1 MDGVLQHAGEVI
13 RVKLTERQQKIA
25 DMVQHEG
32 PITGKTIAARLD
44 VTRSALR
51 SDLAVL
57 TMMGLLDARPKV
69 GSYYVGRDN
78 VNPAAEEIKRFE
90 VGSVMTRAVAVA
102 PDTNLYDTI
111 VTIFTEDVGTLLV
124 CEDGYLVGVVSR
136 KDLLRASIGQ
146 NDQKRMP
153 VSMVM
158 TPASKVIMVYPEDS
172 AVEAAQR
179 MIDYEVD
186 CLPVVEK
193 PESTGKRRYKVLGRI
208 SKTNITK
215 LFLDCGLA

>member
-69 GSYYVGRDN
+69 GYYYVGRDN

-193 PESTGKRRYKVLGRI
+193 PELTGKRRYKVLGRI

>member
-69 GSYYVGRDN
+69 GYYYVGRDN

-90 VGSVMTRAVAVA
+90 VGSEIGRAHV
-102 PDTNLYDTI
+102 
-111 VTIFTEDVGTLLV
+111 
-124 CEDGYLVGVVSR
+124 
-136 KDLLRASIGQ
+136 
-146 NDQKRMP
+146 
-153 VSMVM
+153 
-158 TPASKVIMVYPEDS
+158 
-172 AVEAAQR
+172 
-179 MIDYEVD
+179 
-186 CLPVVEK
+186 
-193 PESTGKRRYKVLGRI
+193 
-208 SKTNITK
+208 
-215 LFLDCGLA
+215 

>member
-69 GSYYVGRDN
+69 GYYYVGRDN

-179 MIDYEVD
+179 MIDFVVD

>member
-1 MDGVLQHAGEVI
+1 M
-13 RVKLTERQQKIA
+13 KLTERQQKIA
-25 DMVQHEG
+25 DMVQQEG
-32 PITGKTIAARLD
+32 PITGKAIAARLD

-69 GSYYVGRDN
+69 GYYYVGGDT

-90 VGSVMTRAVAVA
+90 VGAVMTRAVAVA

-124 CEDGYLVGVVSR
+124 CEDGYLLGVVSR

-158 TPASKVIMVYPEDS
+158 TPASKVIMINPEDTV
-172 AVEAAQR
+172 VEAAQR

-193 PESTGKRRYKVLGRI
+193 PESPGKRRYKVLGRI